1 MGTGV
6 DKLALEIRSWP
17 ALEKLRL
24 VDAILS
30 DLEQPDP
37 EIDGIWAEEARKR
50 WAAYKAGQIGTVAS
64 EDVRTPERESTQP
77 GPGEGSRFPR

>member
-30 DLEQPDP
+30 DLEKPDP

-50 WAAYKAGQIGTVAS
+50 WAAYKAGQIGTVAY
-64 EDVRTPERESTQP
+64 EDVMTKQRRQ
-77 GPGEGSRFPR
+77 